1 MKIFRVI
8 VNVILAFVLMVGIL
22 ATSLL
27 CLADSYLGKEY
38 LMSKLDEIDI
48 YTQVYEEVKDGFE
61 DYIYQSGL
69 DVGIL
74 DEICTRDKVKQDM
87 TIAINSI
94 YTGEKFTLDTASI
107 KNNLDAKINEFVA
120 GQNRKLSNQEKKN
133 IEKFEDLIVESYSN
147 HFSIYNK
154 IAKEF
159 STKLESGIS
168 IVEFLKGVSI
178 GITVA
183 VLICLCLINIKNIS
197 GYGFIGV
204 AFLSGGIL
212 LICFKNLI
220 TSNISIDNLLLS
232 SKSLSNAIIYI
243 AKEFLEGTKKLG
255 VFYSFVGGLL
265 IVITSALE
273 LDKASKHKQN

>member
-265 IVITSALE
+265 IVITSALG
-273 LDKASKHKQN
+273 LDKASKHN